1 MLILSAPAN
10 ALAIMLIGFFRWMGF
25 DTLLDRGR
33 GVFLQL
39 CKPIPVPAGSLIED
53 PAMPVNGSGTG
64 TAGSST
70 RDPAGTSKNGCHTEP
85 SRSAVR
91 LALPTIQSHYANPL
105 PVPAGSLVEDPA
117 MPVNGSGTGTAG
129 SSTRDP
135 AGTSKNGYHTEP
147 LDCGAVGL
155 AYYTEPL
162 CKSSFTND

>member
-1 MLILSAPAN
+1 LFILSAPAN

-70 RDPAGTSKNGCHTEP
+70 RDPAGTSKNG
-85 SRSAVR
+85 
-91 LALPTIQSHYANPL
+91 
-105 PVPAGSLVEDPA
+105 
-117 MPVNGSGTGTAG
+117 
-129 SSTRDP
+129 
-135 AGTSKNGYHTEP
+135 YHTEP